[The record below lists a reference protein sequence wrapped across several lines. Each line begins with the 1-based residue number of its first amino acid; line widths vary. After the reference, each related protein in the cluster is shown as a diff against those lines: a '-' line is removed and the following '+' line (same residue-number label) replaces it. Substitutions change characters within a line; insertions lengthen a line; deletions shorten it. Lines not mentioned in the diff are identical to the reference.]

1 MSEITKNG
9 MTEEEQSA
17 QPDPS
22 ELIKP
27 GTAPDVGPY
36 PWPEIWSK
44 LSPGMKRLV
53 ERYAEMPEDHP
64 NPKGLRPLAM
74 VDARFPMYYQTSV
87 KEGMCLLTD
96 YFAAM
101 ASRDMEGVA
110 STLHFPFATF
120 DEIFG
125 EVDPIVYKT
134 ADDFIKNPP
143 PSMRVG
149 TGIDATLKPDTYD
162 ILDGMQLLMYTPIHA
177 GLELTY
183 TRYRGDG
190 QKLGTSQGIYGVTN
204 NDGKW
209 GIQLSSLL
217 YTQAGWENVARNDV
231 ETVQHNNGRNTMWG
245 YNIIP
250 WPGVGSTQELID
262 LRGLGGSAEEGEEV
276 VELRT
281 ATMRLPWT
289 TEWMYSSRAGA
300 PMSPYNYKGVENRLR
315 VVEPGTTRRTGGVNG
330 GGTDGILG
338 NSSLIG
344 DEETP
349 GLFFSIAGQ
358 GVGRWAYSLPLHDA
372 RVLHASMNKAHVI
385 GGYVRFTADG
395 HQTCELRSLGIMA
408 YRRGRWGSAGGFG
421 GMVRR
426 DCTNDPIQEA

>member
-1 MSEITKNG
+1 MPDNTKNRKRK
-9 MTEEEQSA
+9 E

-44 LSPGMKRLV
+44 LSPDTKAEI
-53 ERYAEMPEDHP
+53 ERYAKMPEDHP
-64 NPKGLRPLAM
+64 KPKGLRPLAM

-87 KEGMCLLTD
+87 KEGMRLLTD

-101 ASRDMEGVA
+101 ASRDMDGVA

-134 ADDFIKNPP
+134 ADDFVKNPP
-143 PSMRVG
+143 PSMKVG
-149 TGIDATLKPDTYD
+149 TGDDATLKPDTYD

-190 QKLGTSQGIYGVTN
+190 QKLGVSQGIYGVTN
-204 NDGKW
+204 NAGKW
-209 GIQLSSLL
+209 GIQLTSLL
-217 YTQAGWENVARNDV
+217 YTQEGWENVARNDV
-231 ETVQHNNGRNTMWG
+231 RTVQYNNERNTMWG

-250 WPGVGSTQELID
+250 WPGVGSLQELID
-262 LRGLGGSAEEGEEV
+262 VRGLGGQVEAGEEV
-276 VELRT
+276 VQLRT
-281 ATMRLPWT
+281 ANMRLPWT
-289 TEWMYSSRAGA
+289 GEWLRSSRAGA
-300 PMSPYNYKGVENRLR
+300 PMSPYNYKGVKNRLL
-315 VVEPGTTRRTGGVNG
+315 VAEPGTKRRTGGVNG
-330 GGTDGILG
+330 GQTDGILG
-338 NSSLIG
+338 NSGLIG

-349 GLFFSIAGQ
+349 GYFFSIAGQ
-358 GVGRWAYSLPLHDA
+358 GMGRWA
-372 RVLHASMNKAHVI
+372 
-385 GGYVRFTADG
+385 
-395 HQTCELRSLGIMA
+395 
-408 YRRGRWGSAGGFG
+408 
-421 GMVRR
+421 
-426 DCTNDPIQEA
+426 

>member
-1 MSEITKNG
+1 
-9 MTEEEQSA
+9 
-17 QPDPS
+17 
-22 ELIKP
+22 
-27 GTAPDVGPY
+27 
-36 PWPEIWSK
+36 
-44 LSPGMKRLV
+44 
-53 ERYAEMPEDHP
+53 
-64 NPKGLRPLAM
+64 M

-87 KEGMCLLTD
+87 KQGMSLLTD

-101 ASRDMEGVA
+101 ASRDMGGVA
-110 STLHFPFATF
+110 STLHFPYATF

-134 ADDFIKNPP
+134 ADDFVKNPP
-143 PSMRVG
+143 PSMKVG
-149 TGIDATLKPDTYD
+149 TGVDATLKPDTYD
-162 ILDGMQLLMYTPIHA
+162 ILDNMQLLIYSPIHA

-183 TRYRGDG
+183 MRYRGDG

-217 YTQAGWENVARNDV
+217 FTQAGWENVERNDV
-231 ETVQHNNGRNTMWG
+231 KTVQYNNERNTMWG

-262 LRGLGGSAEEGEEV
+262 RRGLGGSAEEGEEV
-276 VELRT
+276 IDLRT
-281 ATMRLPWT
+281 ANLRLPWT
-289 TEWMYSSRAGA
+289 VEWMYSSRGGA
-300 PMSPYNYKGVENRLR
+300 PMSPYNYKGVKDRLR
-315 VVEPGTTRRTGGVNG
+315 VAEPGTMRRTGGVNG
-330 GGTDGILG
+330 GGTDGVLG

-344 DEETP
+344 DEKTP
-349 GLFFSIAGQ
+349 GLFFSVAGQ
-358 GVGRWAYSLPLHDA
+358 GMGRWAYSLPLHDA

-395 HQTCELRSLGIMA
+395 HQSTELRSLGIMA
-408 YRRGRWGSAGGFG
+408 YRRGRWSSAGGLG